1 MSVRRALLS
10 VLAIAA
16 ACAASCDP
24 QKPDWGLDAIDAMKT
39 PADDP
44 GLGCGVV
51 IAPDPTKAA
60 ARASCAYTAGA
71 HASDSLGIAKT
82 TLAQIPIRHV
92 IVLMK
97 ENRSFDHLLGKLHDR
112 GQPDTEG
119 IPASYTNP
127 DAQGNPVAPSHAQ
140 TTCIPF
146 DPEHQSASMARCVD
160 GGKMDGFVQNAAATT
175 PSDGSFALQYYD
187 DTDLPFYY
195 WLASTFALGDR
206 DFAPTVSG
214 TYANRAFALF
224 ATNAGVVDT
233 GIQYPPPNTPSIFQT
248 LMNAGY
254 TWGAYSDGLL
264 LSGTLDWVKGDPGTH
279 GMNELYDALDQGT
292 LPNVAFVDGR
302 ESWEDDHPLADLQR
316 GEAWVKTLFDHAVA
330 SPEWQRLAIVWTY
343 DECGAF
349 ADHVTPPSACQAAP
363 SNAPFTALGARVPL
377 VVISPWAKRHF
388 VSHVARDHTAILRLI
403 EALFDLPALTARDA
417 NSDAL
422 LDMFDF
428 SCGRDLSVAPGP
440 APGTGGCPNP
450 APPGAD

>member
-1 MSVRRALLS
+1 MSIRRALPSLTA
-10 VLAIAA
+10 LAVAF
-16 ACAASCDP
+16 AASCDT
-24 QKPDWGLDAIDAMKT
+24 QPDYGLDAIDSMQT
-39 PADDP
+39 PPDDP
-44 GLGCGVV
+44 SLGCGVV
-51 IAPDPTKAA
+51 LTPDSNKATD
-60 ARASCAYTAGA
+60 RAGCTYSAGA
-71 HASDSLGIAKT
+71 HPSDSLGIPKS

-97 ENRSFDHLLGKLHDR
+97 ENRSFDELLGRLHDL
-112 GQPDTEG
+112 GQPDSEAV
-119 IPASYTNP
+119 PASYANP

-146 DPEHQSASMARCVD
+146 DPEHQSAAMARCVD

-175 PSDGSFALQYYD
+175 ASDGSFAIQYYD

-214 TYANRAFALF
+214 TYANRAFSLF

-233 GIQYPPPNTPSIFQT
+233 GIQYPPPNTPSIFHS
-248 LMNAGY
+248 LMNAGF

-264 LSGTLDWVKGDPGTH
+264 LSGTLDWAQGDPGTH
-279 GMNELYDALDQGT
+279 TMQELYDALDKGT

-302 ESWEDDHPLADLQR
+302 ENYEDDHPLADLQL
-316 GEAWVKTLFDHAVA
+316 GEAWVKKLYDHAVA
-330 SPEWQRLAIVWTY
+330 SPQWQRLAIVWTY

-349 ADHVTPPSACQAAP
+349 ADHVPPPSACRAVP
-363 SNAPFTALGARVPL
+363 SGSPFTEMGPRVPL

-388 VSHVARDHTAILRLI
+388 VSHVVRDHTATLRLI

-428 SCGRDLSVAPGP
+428 SCGRDLSLQP
-440 APGTGGCPNP
+440 APAAGTGGCPNP
-450 APPGAD
+450 SPPGTD